1 MQAKTE
7 KQESEYCYIQP
18 SLKRHKADP
27 FIKAEHDHP
36 RWRAV
41 WHFYIKKALERRFY
55 SIRVKHP
62 EHFDMRDKSAACIFY
77 TQHTCWWD
85 GLIGYCLYTF
95 LFKEKTN
102 MMVEDLLSFPLL
114 RYVGAFSIDKKSPK
128 SILRSMQYAVDF
140 LTNERTSLWMFPQ
153 GVIKPPNHR
162 PLELQKGIAYL
173 AQKVD
178 KVNLIP
184 IAIQYPFLRQ
194 GLPEVMV
201 DIGKPIV
208 VNGNINKENFTDFVE
223 KDLTNLL
230 DNQLKEISNGEI
242 EKYNTVLFRKHGGL
256 GKTIEKMFKNRF
268 KLFNE

>member
-1 MQAKTE
+1 MYTDT
-7 KQESEYCYIQP
+7 KQVENEYNYTQP
-18 SLKRHKADP
+18 SLKRHKVDP
-27 FIKAEHDHP
+27 FIKAEHNHP
-36 RWRAV
+36 IWRAI
-41 WHFYIKKALERRFY
+41 WHFYIKMSLERRFY

-95 LFKEKTN
+95 IFKERTN

-128 SILRSMQYAVDF
+128 SILRSMQYSVDF
-140 LTNERTSLWMFPQ
+140 LKKERTSLWMFPQ

-184 IAIQYPFLRQ
+184 IAMQYPFCVRDCRKCL
-194 GLPEVMV
+194 LM
-201 DIGKPIV
+201 
-208 VNGNINKENFTDFVE
+208 
-223 KDLTNLL
+223 LANL
-230 DNQLKEISNGEI
+230 
-242 EKYNTVLFRKHGGL
+242 
-256 GKTIEKMFKNRF
+256 
-268 KLFNE
+268 